1 MDLSAGRCAITVF
14 KFANFTRINWI
25 CSLRGAGSF
34 YSWRVQ
40 RIRVLPDIL
49 ASQVAAGEV
58 VERPASVVKELVENS
73 IDAGAGEIRVDIDQ
87 GGVALIRVTDDGCG
101 MSREDAMLSLE
112 RHATSK
118 LRTAADLAEIRTL
131 GFRGEAVPS
140 IASVSRFR
148 MVTREKDAV
157 AGTELVVEGGK
168 LRDLRD
174 AGCAP
179 GTVIEARSL
188 FFNMPARRKFLRAE
202 STESAHIEHQLRL
215 HALAAPKVR
224 FRLRRDD
231 REVFDLPPAARAIE
245 RVRQLVG
252 TQLAEELI
260 PLPRVLGNGLSVEGF
275 VLPAAHARKG
285 RRHQCVFLNGRP
297 VEDVVISRGL
307 TEGFRGAVAE
317 GMHPAAWLWI
327 ELEPSMVDVNVHPAK
342 REVRFHRPVEVRE
355 AIVESVREGLR
366 EAQSAVA
373 PAVASPK
380 FSPPVF
386 QASSTA
392 TREVPFMPPA
402 PLDILTREEQTMI
415 DDLLAAT
422 RAEESDDVM
431 PDPASSA
438 HVLAAGRFRLLGL
451 LQRRFVLM
459 ESDDGLVL
467 FDPKAARERILYE
480 GMLQHREAGAPVQSL
495 LVPVLLDLDPRD
507 MDLILRER
515 VSLASAGIEIEEF
528 GGNTVQV
535 RSLPEGLGVK
545 DSMGFV
551 RELLDELLHGPVQG
565 GKFAF
570 ERLARLLARRASLL
584 VSPSLDEARS
594 LLDELFRCELPYCA
608 ADGRPTM
615 IEFGMRELERRFGG
629 GR

>member
-1 MDLSAGRCAITVF
+1 
-14 KFANFTRINWI
+14 
-25 CSLRGAGSF
+25 
-34 YSWRVQ
+34 VQ
-40 RIRVLPDIL
+40 KIRVLSDIL

-118 LRTAADLAEIRTL
+118 LRTVGDLAEIRTL

-148 MVTREKDAV
+148 MVTRERDAV
-157 AGTELVVEGGK
+157 AGTEIVVEGGK
-168 LRDLRD
+168 LRDVKE

-215 HALAAPKVR
+215 HALAAPGVR

-231 REVFDLPPAARAIE
+231 REIFDLPPAARAHE

-252 TQLAEELI
+252 TQLAQELI
-260 PLPRVLGNGLSVEGF
+260 PLPRVLGNGVSVDGF
-275 VLPAAHARKG
+275 VLPSAHARKG

-307 TEGFRGAVAE
+307 TEGFRGAVGE
-317 GMHPAAWLWI
+317 GLHPAAWLWI
-327 ELEPSMVDVNVHPAK
+327 ELEPSLVDVNVHPAK

-355 AIVESVREGLR
+355 VIAESVREGLR
-366 EAQSAVA
+366 ESQTATT
-373 PAVASPK
+373 PVASAPK

-386 QASSTA
+386 QASATA
-392 TREVPFMPPA
+392 TREVPFTAPA
-402 PLDILTREEQTMI
+402 PLNVLTREEQTMI
-415 DDLLAAT
+415 DDLVASAQT
-422 RAEESDDVM
+422 EESSDAANATANI
-431 PDPASSA
+431 PAIE
-438 HVLAAGRFRLLGL
+438 RFRMLELLHK
-451 LQRRFVLM
+451 RFVLM

-480 GMLQHREAGAPVQSL
+480 GMLQHRESGVPVQHL
-495 LVPVLLDLDPRD
+495 LVPILLDLDPRD

-515 VSLASAGIEIEEF
+515 SSLASAGIEIEEF

-535 RSLPEGLGVK
+535 RSLPEGLGLG
-545 DSMGFV
+545 DSLGFV

-570 ERLARLLARRASLL
+570 ERLAKLLARRASLL
-584 VSPSLDEARS
+584 VSPSLEEARH
-594 LLDELFRCELPYCA
+594 LLDELFRCDLPYCA

-615 IEFGMRELERRFGG
+615 IEFGVRELERRFGS